1 MDYKVHIDAGKED
14 CYFQYVRQGSTL
26 YVSFH
31 VIRGGDGMAGFAVR
45 NPRGEIVH
53 PYQWQTNSDYTD
65 AAAMGGFY
73 AVCIDNQFSRFA
85 SKLINLYITV
95 IRYEEWEKFTKE
107 IEDLNVNLNNFTSTI
122 STVERNLNAMFQ
134 YQAHSRNNE
143 ARDYALIVDNNA
155 YVWKWSVLQIL
166 VIIFTCSVQV
176 YFVRKL
182 FDIKTALAYY
192 PFLIFHGALDR
203 RSKLIAFG
211 IRVAAALR
219 EGPPRRKKTSMN
231 DHQRGNALARLT
243 TRRQHLHQHQHQSQY
258 QRRQQQQQQQRH
270 QQQQEEEEER
280 SQEEV
285 AHDPVEQGAGEQQ
298 AAGGFEVAATGQQAE
313 QQLQQLIVRPE
324 EDTREH
330 RSVAA
335 GEEVERDRGDGDSRP
350 AATTAAG
357 RRRSRIGGSSAT
369 GEAGEGGGGGSSGPS
384 TVGEDIATAAA
395 AATAGSSTNKRRSS
409 RTRQHREGVRSLLTT
424 GSFEDIAQSTSSSSS
439 SSSTDNNRLA
449 LRESRDPPDHRSAE
463 PEEVS
468 VSDEEVN
475 EDEVEELDRVDGESG
490 PRTKRRRK
498 MLNDNNNRNGA
509 AAALVAAAAAPSPM
523 DDSSPNC
530 DLNGHNN
537 VANSSST
544 SNNNNNNSNNANNVN
559 SGGDADA
566 NGVANNNGL
575 MARNGGDA
583 GGNGG
588 GANSSSSSSSSGGGS
603 SGGHSHAHRVVKLDR
618 TNQDIVRLIGQH
630 LKDIGLE
637 RSAEMLMQESGCCLE
652 HRAATKF
659 RAHVLSGD
667 WTKADHDLQELAS
680 MVDSKTDRTSMSE
693 MKFLLLEQKY
703 LEFLE
708 EGRPIDAL
716 HVLRNELTPLQHRTP
731 RVHQLSS
738 YMMCTNNQELYQRA
752 GWEGRGVKSRS
763 RLMDQLQS
771 YLPATVML
779 PPRRLRSLLAQA
791 VEMQNERCQCH
802 DMAWSTSIE
811 NVSLLVDHNCGSDG
825 FPLQALQ
832 VLNDHSDEVWFCKFS
847 PDGLRLATGSK
858 DNTVIVWEVD
868 PVKLLLR
875 NKRSF
880 EGHTYG
886 VSYIAWSP
894 DSKYFI
900 ACGPDDCPDLWI
912 WDVEQEKLITKF
924 SHSTDDSLTCA
935 AFNRDGTRF
944 VTGGTRGQ
952 FYMVDLDGS
961 LHDNWEGV
969 RVNGLA
975 FLSDNKTVLAAD
987 THYRI
992 RGYSFDNPRTDY
1004 GIVQEQCPIMTF
1016 SVNSADRLALL
1027 NISSQGLHL
1036 WDLQDKCL
1044 VRRFQGVTQGNYTIY
1059 SCFGGVNE
1067 SFVASG
1073 SEDNKVYIWHIR
1085 REEPLATLIGHTRT
1099 VNCVSW
1105 NPVYPSLLASASDD
1119 GTVRIWG
1126 PQQPHSQWTPNGGGI
1141 HQQPGG
1147 AGGGGGLVCANG
1159 GPATASDSAS
1169 ISSTGSATSS
1179 SSSASSSS
1187 GGSGGSGAGGGAVVA
1202 GGSGGATGG
1211 GSIEVLSTSSWNIT

>member
-1 MDYKVHIDAGKED
+1 
-14 CYFQYVRQGSTL
+14 
-26 YVSFH
+26 
-31 VIRGGDGMAGFAVR
+31 
-45 NPRGEIVH
+45 
-53 PYQWQTNSDYTD
+53 
-65 AAAMGGFY
+65 
-73 AVCIDNQFSRFA
+73 
-85 SKLINLYITV
+85 
-95 IRYEEWEKFTKE
+95 
-107 IEDLNVNLNNFTSTI
+107 
-122 STVERNLNAMFQ
+122 
-134 YQAHSRNNE
+134 
-143 ARDYALIVDNNA
+143 
-155 YVWKWSVLQIL
+155 
-166 VIIFTCSVQV
+166 
-176 YFVRKL
+176 
-182 FDIKTALAYY
+182 
-192 PFLIFHGALDR
+192 
-203 RSKLIAFG
+203 
-211 IRVAAALR
+211 
-219 EGPPRRKKTSMN
+219 
-231 DHQRGNALARLT
+231 
-243 TRRQHLHQHQHQSQY
+243 
-258 QRRQQQQQQQRH
+258 
-270 QQQQEEEEER
+270 
-280 SQEEV
+280 
-285 AHDPVEQGAGEQQ
+285 
-298 AAGGFEVAATGQQAE
+298 
-313 QQLQQLIVRPE
+313 
-324 EDTREH
+324 
-330 RSVAA
+330 
-335 GEEVERDRGDGDSRP
+335 
-350 AATTAAG
+350 
-357 RRRSRIGGSSAT
+357 
-369 GEAGEGGGGGSSGPS
+369 
-384 TVGEDIATAAA
+384 
-395 AATAGSSTNKRRSS
+395 
-409 RTRQHREGVRSLLTT
+409 
-424 GSFEDIAQSTSSSSS
+424 
-439 SSSTDNNRLA
+439 
-449 LRESRDPPDHRSAE
+449 
-463 PEEVS
+463 
-468 VSDEEVN
+468 
-475 EDEVEELDRVDGESG
+475 
-490 PRTKRRRK
+490 
-498 MLNDNNNRNGA
+498 MLNESNTSRNGA
-509 AAALVAAAAAPSPM
+509 AAALAASSTASPM
-523 DDSSPNC
+523 DASNC
-530 DLNGHNN
+530 DVNGHN
-537 VANSSST
+537 VANNSGGSGSSSSTNNSSSN
-544 SNNNNNNSNNANNVN
+544 SNATNVSNSSNSNNVA
-559 SGGDADA
+559 GGGESEN
-566 NGVANNNGL
+566 NGVANNGL
-575 MARNGGDA
+575 TTNGDA
-583 GGNGG
+583 GG
-588 GANSSSSSSSSGGGS
+588 
-603 SGGHSHAHRVVKLDR
+603 GHRQQPPHRIVKLDR

-637 RSAEMLMQESGCCLE
+637 RSAEMLMQEAGCCLE
-652 HRAATKF
+652 HPAATKF
-659 RAHVLSGD
+659 RVHVLCGD
-667 WTKADHDLQELAS
+667 WTKADHDLQELQS
-680 MVDSKTDRTSMSE
+680 MVDSKTDRASMSE

-708 EGRPIDAL
+708 ESRPIDAL
-716 HVLRNELTPLQHRTP
+716 HVLRNELTPLQHKTP

-738 YMMCTNNQELYQRA
+738 YMMCTNNAELYARA
-752 GWEGRGVKSRS
+752 GWEGKGVKSRT
-763 RLMDQLQS
+763 RLMDRLQS

-779 PPRRLRSLLAQA
+779 PPRRLRSLLSQA

-811 NVSLLVDHNCGSDG
+811 NVSLLVDHNCSSDG

-858 DNTVIVWEVD
+858 DNSVIVWEVD

-886 VSYIAWSP
+886 VSHIAWSP

-912 WDVEQEKLITKF
+912 WDVEQEKLMTKF

-952 FYMVDLDGS
+952 FYLADLDGI

-1004 GIVQEQCPIMTF
+1004 GIVQEQWPIMTF

-1044 VRRFQGVTQGNYTIY
+1044 VRRFQGVTQSNYTIY

-1126 PQQPHSQWTPNGGGI
+1126 PQQPHTQWSANIGGGSM
-1141 HQQPGG
+1141 QQQHHNQQQQHPQAHTNGNASG
-1147 AGGGGGLVCANG
+1147 AA
-1159 GPATASDSAS
+1159 ADSAS

-1179 SSSASSSS
+1179 SSSASTSSS
-1187 GGSGGSGAGGGAVVA
+1187 TSGGGGGGGAAGGSGAGANVA
-1202 GGSGGATGG
+1202 GGGAGGAGAGAGAGG

>member
-1 MDYKVHIDAGKED
+1 
-14 CYFQYVRQGSTL
+14 
-26 YVSFH
+26 
-31 VIRGGDGMAGFAVR
+31 
-45 NPRGEIVH
+45 
-53 PYQWQTNSDYTD
+53 
-65 AAAMGGFY
+65 
-73 AVCIDNQFSRFA
+73 
-85 SKLINLYITV
+85 
-95 IRYEEWEKFTKE
+95 
-107 IEDLNVNLNNFTSTI
+107 
-122 STVERNLNAMFQ
+122 
-134 YQAHSRNNE
+134 
-143 ARDYALIVDNNA
+143 
-155 YVWKWSVLQIL
+155 
-166 VIIFTCSVQV
+166 
-176 YFVRKL
+176 
-182 FDIKTALAYY
+182 
-192 PFLIFHGALDR
+192 
-203 RSKLIAFG
+203 
-211 IRVAAALR
+211 
-219 EGPPRRKKTSMN
+219 
-231 DHQRGNALARLT
+231 
-243 TRRQHLHQHQHQSQY
+243 
-258 QRRQQQQQQQRH
+258 
-270 QQQQEEEEER
+270 
-280 SQEEV
+280 
-285 AHDPVEQGAGEQQ
+285 
-298 AAGGFEVAATGQQAE
+298 
-313 QQLQQLIVRPE
+313 
-324 EDTREH
+324 
-330 RSVAA
+330 
-335 GEEVERDRGDGDSRP
+335 
-350 AATTAAG
+350 
-357 RRRSRIGGSSAT
+357 
-369 GEAGEGGGGGSSGPS
+369 
-384 TVGEDIATAAA
+384 
-395 AATAGSSTNKRRSS
+395 
-409 RTRQHREGVRSLLTT
+409 
-424 GSFEDIAQSTSSSSS
+424 
-439 SSSTDNNRLA
+439 
-449 LRESRDPPDHRSAE
+449 
-463 PEEVS
+463 
-468 VSDEEVN
+468 
-475 EDEVEELDRVDGESG
+475 
-490 PRTKRRRK
+490 

-509 AAALVAAAAAPSPM
+509 GSLADTAAAPSSM
-523 DDSSPNC
+523 DDSTNC

-537 VANSSST
+537 VANSSS
-544 SNNNNNNSNNANNVN
+544 NSNNTTTVNNSSN
-559 SGGDADA
+559 AASEADG
-566 NGVANNNGL
+566 NGVTNNGL
-575 MARNGGDA
+575 IARNGSDA
-583 GGNGG
+583 GG
-588 GANSSSSSSSSGGGS
+588 GANSSSSSGGS
-603 SGGHSHAHRVVKLDR
+603 AGHSQRATVVKLDR

-659 RAHVLSGD
+659 RSHVLSGD
-667 WTKADHDLQELAS
+667 WTKADHDLQELQS
-680 MVDSKTDRTSMSE
+680 MVDSKTDRTSLNE

-716 HVLRNELTPLQHRTP
+716 HVLRNELTPLQHKTP

-752 GWEGRGVKSRS
+752 GWEGRGVKSRT
-763 RLMDQLQS
+763 RLMDRLQS

-802 DMAWSTSIE
+802 DMAWSTSLE
-811 NVSLLVDHNCGSDG
+811 NVSLLVDHNCGADG

-868 PVKLLLR
+868 PVKLWLQ

-894 DSKYFI
+894 DSKHFI

-1016 SVNSADRLALL
+1016 SVNGADRLALL

-1126 PQQPHSQWTPNGGGI
+1126 PQQPHTQWSSNGAGI
-1141 HQQPGG
+1141 HQQPTT

-1159 GPATASDSAS
+1159 NGGGAVAAAASDSAS

-1187 GGSGGSGAGGGAVVA
+1187 GGGTGGGGVSGVSGAPGGGGA
-1202 GGSGGATGG
+1202 G

>member
-1 MDYKVHIDAGKED
+1 MLNDN
-14 CYFQYVRQGSTL
+14 
-26 YVSFH
+26 
-31 VIRGGDGMAGFAVR
+31 GG
-45 NPRGEIVH
+45 
-53 PYQWQTNSDYTD
+53 
-65 AAAMGGFY
+65 
-73 AVCIDNQFSRFA
+73 
-85 SKLINLYITV
+85 
-95 IRYEEWEKFTKE
+95 
-107 IEDLNVNLNNFTSTI
+107 
-122 STVERNLNAMFQ
+122 
-134 YQAHSRNNE
+134 
-143 ARDYALIVDNNA
+143 
-155 YVWKWSVLQIL
+155 
-166 VIIFTCSVQV
+166 II
-176 YFVRKL
+176 
-182 FDIKTALAYY
+182 
-192 PFLIFHGALDR
+192 
-203 RSKLIAFG
+203 
-211 IRVAAALR
+211 
-219 EGPPRRKKTSMN
+219 
-231 DHQRGNALARLT
+231 
-243 TRRQHLHQHQHQSQY
+243 
-258 QRRQQQQQQQRH
+258 
-270 QQQQEEEEER
+270 
-280 SQEEV
+280 
-285 AHDPVEQGAGEQQ
+285 GAGGGRNG
-298 AAGGFEVAATGQQAE
+298 AA
-313 QQLQQLIVRPE
+313 P
-324 EDTREH
+324 
-330 RSVAA
+330 
-335 GEEVERDRGDGDSRP
+335 
-350 AATTAAG
+350 
-357 RRRSRIGGSSAT
+357 
-369 GEAGEGGGGGSSGPS
+369 GGGGGGGGGPPLPPPSS
-384 TVGEDIATAAA
+384 
-395 AATAGSSTNKRRSS
+395 AG
-409 RTRQHREGVRSLLTT
+409 
-424 GSFEDIAQSTSSSSS
+424 
-439 SSSTDNNRLA
+439 
-449 LRESRDPPDHRSAE
+449 
-463 PEEVS
+463 
-468 VSDEEVN
+468 
-475 EDEVEELDRVDGESG
+475 
-490 PRTKRRRK
+490 
-498 MLNDNNNRNGA
+498 
-509 AAALVAAAAAPSPM
+509 SPM
-523 DDSSPNC
+523 DATNC
-530 DLNGHNN
+530 DLNGHN
-537 VANSSST
+537 VANSNNNNSSATGGSNTSST
-544 SNNNNNNSNNANNVN
+544 SSNTTTTSSSSSNNTGNNNNNNATVSN
-559 SGGDADA
+559 
-566 NGVANNNGL
+566 
-575 MARNGGDA
+575 
-583 GGNGG
+583 
-588 GANSSSSSSSSGGGS
+588 NSSSSNNSTENDGGTNNGLTTNGDSGGGGRPS
-603 SGGHSHAHRVVKLDR
+603 PAHRIVKLNR
-618 TNQDIVRLIGQH
+618 TDLDIVRLIGQH

-652 HRAATKF
+652 HPAATKF
-659 RAHVLSGD
+659 RVHVLSGD
-667 WTKADHDLQELAS
+667 WNKADHDLQELQS
-680 MVDSKTDRTSMSE
+680 MVDIKTDRASMSE

-703 LEFLE
+703 LEYLE

-716 HVLRNELTPLQHRTP
+716 HVLRNELTPLQHKTP

-738 YMMCTNNQELYQRA
+738 YMMCTNNQELYARA
-752 GWEGRGVKSRS
+752 GWEGKGPKSRT
-763 RLMDQLQS
+763 RLMDRLQS

-779 PPRRLRSLLAQA
+779 PPRRLRSLLVQA
-791 VEMQNERCQCH
+791 VELQNERCQCH
-802 DMAWSTSIE
+802 DMTWSTSIE
-811 NVSLLVDHNCGSDG
+811 NVSLLVDHNCSADG

-858 DNTVIVWEVD
+858 DNSVIVWEVD

-875 NKRSF
+875 NKRLF

-912 WDVEQEKLITKF
+912 WDVEHEKLMTKF

-952 FYMVDLDGS
+952 FYMVDLDGI

-1126 PQQPHSQWTPNGGGI
+1126 PQQPHTQWNPNGLAGTGLLPNQ
-1141 HQQPGG
+1141 HANQQQHPQ
-1147 AGGGGGLVCANG
+1147 VHANG
-1159 GPATASDSAS
+1159 TAAGADSAS

-1179 SSSASSSS
+1179 TSSTASSSS
-1187 GGSGGSGAGGGAVVA
+1187 GGGGSGQPPNVGGSGSGGGGGAGGGAA
-1202 GGSGGATGG
+1202 GGGGGAAGGGGGG

>member
-1 MDYKVHIDAGKED
+1 
-14 CYFQYVRQGSTL
+14 
-26 YVSFH
+26 
-31 VIRGGDGMAGFAVR
+31 
-45 NPRGEIVH
+45 
-53 PYQWQTNSDYTD
+53 
-65 AAAMGGFY
+65 
-73 AVCIDNQFSRFA
+73 
-85 SKLINLYITV
+85 
-95 IRYEEWEKFTKE
+95 
-107 IEDLNVNLNNFTSTI
+107 
-122 STVERNLNAMFQ
+122 
-134 YQAHSRNNE
+134 
-143 ARDYALIVDNNA
+143 
-155 YVWKWSVLQIL
+155 
-166 VIIFTCSVQV
+166 
-176 YFVRKL
+176 
-182 FDIKTALAYY
+182 
-192 PFLIFHGALDR
+192 
-203 RSKLIAFG
+203 
-211 IRVAAALR
+211 
-219 EGPPRRKKTSMN
+219 
-231 DHQRGNALARLT
+231 
-243 TRRQHLHQHQHQSQY
+243 
-258 QRRQQQQQQQRH
+258 
-270 QQQQEEEEER
+270 
-280 SQEEV
+280 
-285 AHDPVEQGAGEQQ
+285 
-298 AAGGFEVAATGQQAE
+298 
-313 QQLQQLIVRPE
+313 
-324 EDTREH
+324 
-330 RSVAA
+330 
-335 GEEVERDRGDGDSRP
+335 
-350 AATTAAG
+350 
-357 RRRSRIGGSSAT
+357 
-369 GEAGEGGGGGSSGPS
+369 
-384 TVGEDIATAAA
+384 
-395 AATAGSSTNKRRSS
+395 
-409 RTRQHREGVRSLLTT
+409 
-424 GSFEDIAQSTSSSSS
+424 
-439 SSSTDNNRLA
+439 
-449 LRESRDPPDHRSAE
+449 
-463 PEEVS
+463 
-468 VSDEEVN
+468 
-475 EDEVEELDRVDGESG
+475 
-490 PRTKRRRK
+490 
-498 MLNDNNNRNGA
+498 MLNDNSTSRNGA
-509 AAALVAAAAAPSPM
+509 VAPSTASPM
-523 DDSSPNC
+523 DASNC
-530 DLNGHNN
+530 DLNGHN
-537 VANSSST
+537 
-544 SNNNNNNSNNANNVN
+544 
-559 SGGDADA
+559 
-566 NGVANNNGL
+566 VANNSSGSSSGSSIATAN
-575 MARNGGDA
+575 N
-583 GGNGG
+583 
-588 GANSSSSSSSSGGGS
+588 NSSSSSSNATASNNSNAAENDNGVANNGLTTNGDGGGGGAGGGGGS
-603 SGGHSHAHRVVKLDR
+603 VTHRQPHRVVKLDK

-652 HRAATKF
+652 HPAATKF
-659 RAHVLSGD
+659 RIHVLSGD
-667 WTKADHDLQELAS
+667 WTKADHDLQELQS
-680 MVDSKTDRTSMSE
+680 MVDSKTDRASMSE

-716 HVLRNELTPLQHRTP
+716 HVLRNELTPLQHKTP

-738 YMMCTNNQELYQRA
+738 YMMCTNNQELYARA
-752 GWEGRGVKSRS
+752 GWEGKGVKSRT
-763 RLMDQLQS
+763 RLMDRLQS

-811 NVSLLVDHNCGSDG
+811 NVSLLVDHNCSSDG

-858 DNTVIVWEVD
+858 DNSVIVWEVD

-912 WDVEQEKLITKF
+912 WDVEQEKLMTKF

-952 FYMVDLDGS
+952 FYMVDLDGI

-1126 PQQPHSQWTPNGGGI
+1126 PQQPHSQWSPNLAGGSLQQQQQ
-1141 HQQPGG
+1141 HQHPQVHTNGNASGG
-1147 AGGGGGLVCANG
+1147 AA
-1159 GPATASDSAS
+1159 DSAS

-1179 SSSASSSS
+1179 TSSS
-1187 GGSGGSGAGGGAVVA
+1187 GSSSGSTSGGSGAA
-1202 GGSGGATGG
+1202 GGSGGGGNVAAGGGGGAGAGG